1 MSGRTAALLGSLGLI
16 GLLAVLTVK
25 VTVNDGFSPLIAL
38 SLLIV
43 ALLGIGV
50 IGALTT
56 PPPEE

>member
-1 MSGRTAALLGSLGLI
+1 MSARTAALLASLGLI
-16 GLLAVLTVK
+16 GLLAALTVK
-25 VTVNDGFSPLIAL
+25 VTVDDGFSSLIAL
-38 SLLIV
+38 SMLIV